1 MGPKPIT
8 RSNKGTKDL
17 NKQSVVTA
25 PGADSHTMSFPDAS
39 SATIL
44 AAIEN
49 QGRELRELIEH
60 SVSSI
65 TTRLGSLENSLKL
78 VKKENTATAK
88 KVASIATTVSAQDA
102 RLDALEK
109 TCQDLQ
115 AENELLSGKV
125 LDLIGRSRRSNL
137 RFVGLSEALG
147 KGNPTSF
154 ITEVIASLFG
164 QEAFPRPVEVDRAHR
179 IGPAPAASA
188 AGAGQRP
195 RPRVFIAKIHRY
207 QDRERILRLCREKG
221 ELLYNG
227 TRLHIFPDYSPEV
240 LKQRQAFS
248 SVIKMFREANVKTSL
263 RFPAKLH
270 VDVKGKTTIFI
281 DPETAKTFAE
291 TLSSDPESEPEP
303 EAEAETAAETVT
315 EHAVPVV

>member
-8 RSNKGTKDL
+8 RLNKGTKDP
-17 NKQSVVTA
+17 NKQSDVAAHGV
-25 PGADSHTMSFPDAS
+25 DSLIAMSSTDAS
-39 SATIL
+39 SAVIL
-44 AAIEN
+44 AAIEK

-65 TTRLGSLENSLKL
+65 NTRLGSLENSLKL
-78 VKKENTATAK
+78 VKKEQTATAK
-88 KVASIATTVSAQDA
+88 KVASIATTVSDQDA
-102 RLDALEK
+102 RLGALEK
-109 TCQDLQ
+109 ICLELQ
-115 AENELLSGKV
+115 AANELLGNKV
-125 LDLIGRSRRSNL
+125 LDLVGRSRRSNL
-137 RFVGLSEALG
+137 RFVGLGERLE

-164 QEAFPRPVEVDRAHR
+164 QESFPRPVEVDRAHR
-179 IGPAPAASA
+179 IGPAPAAAGA

-207 QDRERILRLCREKG
+207 QDRERILRLSREKG

-248 SVIKMFREANVKTSL
+248 SAIKLYRDANVKTSL

-270 VDVKGKTTIFI
+270 VDYKGKTTIFT
-281 DPETAKTFAE
+281 DPDAAKTFAE
-291 TLSSDPESEPEP
+291 TLSPDDPEPEP
-303 EAEAETAAETVT
+303 EAEAV
-315 EHAVPVV
+315 AVADPDADRAVE